1 MRLEYAAKSVCLRR
15 LGHLCG
21 GKGATTQTKLMIV
34 NDEWR
39 CVLPACLQ
47 EEDEE
52 ENRQPFE
59 NEEGKE
65 DAKVKSRA
73 EGRE

>member
-47 EEDEE
+47 EEEE
-52 ENRQPFE
+52 YRQPFE

-73 EGRE
+73 GKRMK